1 MSIEFENQEQSQQYQ
16 PQATSKELELG
27 LQLLNVGKFEEAKKH
42 LLIYSQIDP
51 YEWKTYWALFKCEL
65 KVKDDDDIYFP
76 GFLKLIKQS
85 DMGME
90 VPLYVEYYKI
100 ARKKAYIVRTPEI
113 NFDYIELKYQKA
125 DMVQNNYN
133 ELYKKTKSAYEN
145 MILEDIP
152 SDAGKKVVKQ
162 YAIAN
167 ENLDAAFSKN
177 VDRKYGI
184 RFLIFAIGT
193 ILLGIS
199 AILGFEYIKSGDYE
213 NGEKVMSVLLTI
225 SGVFMILGSMGIVWK
240 LIPIPNDFVLF
251 VMIKIIIFISVWG
264 TALSALGDIILSM
277 EIDSLDDI
285 MLVRDE
291 MMPVA
296 FAFIGIGLV
305 SLLIWAAYIAR
316 AIYWVKRENDSFD
329 ECERLKLELISV
341 MKNDLMEL
349 AFLPETDYY
358 HIRFNDDYSF
368 NPSNY
373 TDAIYNFNNI

>member
-1 MSIEFENQEQSQQYQ
+1 MSVEIENQEQSQQYQ

-27 LQLLNVGKFEEAKKH
+27 LQLLNLGKFEEAKKH
-42 LLIYSQIDP
+42 LLIHSQIDP

-65 KVKDDDDIYFP
+65 KVKNDDDIYFP
-76 GFLKLIKQS
+76 GFLKLIRQS

-90 VPLYVEYYKI
+90 VPLYIEYYKI

-145 MILEDIP
+145 MTLEDIP
-152 SDAGKKVVKQ
+152 SETGRKVVNQ

-167 ENLDAAFSKN
+167 KNLEYAFLKN

-184 RFLIFAIGT
+184 RFLILAIGT

-199 AILGFEYIKSGDYE
+199 TILGFGYIKSGDYE
-213 NGEKVMSVLLTI
+213 NGEKVMTILLSI
-225 SGVFMILGSMGIVWK
+225 SGVCMILGSMGIVWK
-240 LIPIPNDFVLF
+240 LIPIPTDFLIF
-251 VMIKIIIFISVWG
+251 AIIKFLVFISVWG
-264 TALSALGDIILSM
+264 TALGALGGIISTM
-277 EIDSLDDI
+277 EIDSSSFDNI
-285 MLVRDE
+285 ELVRDE

-296 FAFIGIGLV
+296 FAFIGIGLI
-305 SLLIWAAYIAR
+305 SLLIWGAYIAKV
-316 AIYWVKRENDSFD
+316 IYWVKRETDCFD
-329 ECERLKLELISV
+329 ECERLKLDLISV

-358 HIRFNDDYSF
+358 HIRFNEDYSF
-368 NPSNY
+368 NPPDSY
-373 TDAIYNFNNI
+373 